1 MGNIKPTLLLPDPGN
16 RGPDVTTRRPL
27 PDRKVPG
34 APDLQ
39 SGSGFSDEIEK
50 GSLLDYWRLLSRR
63 RYLLISLTIAGALGG
78 VLVSLSQSPV
88 YQAHASV
95 EVQDLNQDFLNM
107 KQVSQ
112 VEDSSPANALT
123 DLQTQLQILQSETLI
138 EQTLDKLDI
147 SSTSALDPK
156 TSWLAKWHSPAT
168 PPPHSTSGRNQL
180 IEAAAKKLKVTV
192 TGQTRIIDVSFQS
205 TDPAIASGFVNSI
218 MSGFISQNLRVRGQL
233 IQRTSS
239 WLGQQL
245 NSLRAN
251 LRRSDEALQAYAR
264 QSGLIYTGDKENVST
279 EKLRQLQAQ
288 LSQAQ
293 GDLALK
299 EARFRIA
306 STASPDTLT
315 DVLNDSSLRALRNRI
330 TELRSQEAQL
340 ATTFK
345 PEYSKAKQTR
355 AEIETMEAALQHERS
370 EIVTRITNDYVEA
383 EHRQGL
389 LSDFYNNQVKLVMQ
403 DSQNSIQYDI
413 LKREVDTNRQT
424 YESMLQRVKDSGI
437 TAALS
442 TSNIRVVDPART
454 PEKPI
459 RPILPLNAFAGL
471 LSGLILGMVVAVT
484 SERADRKL
492 HQPGDAGRLLG
503 IPELGVIPRADRFG
517 KDAGIA
523 TVSVLQGEDR
533 GNAQIAAWQVMPT
546 GFADS
551 FRAVLV
557 SILFAQGEESR
568 SVLVISSAGPNEGKT
583 TAATNLAV
591 ALAKIGQSVLLIDG
605 DIRKPSVHKVFGL
618 YNNIGVTNLLNQ
630 VIFDGPAADAAT
642 QETDFPDLRVL
653 TSGPPLQTGCDLLFT
668 TSMPRLIAYYKD
680 RFDRIIIDSP
690 PLLHMPDARMLG
702 RMADA
707 VVLVARAGHTLRE
720 AALAARERL
729 MQDQTPVLGVIL
741 NDWDPKFSPDGYY
754 GNYKDAVLKKYNV
767 S

>member
-1 MGNIKPTLLLPDPGN
+1 MGNIKPPLLLPDPD
-16 RGPDVTTRRPL
+16 RGPDVSTRRPL

-34 APDLQ
+34 APDPQ
-39 SGSGFSDEIEK
+39 SGGFGFTDEIEK
-50 GSLLDYWRLLSRR
+50 GSLLDYWRVLSRR
-63 RYLLISLTIAGALGG
+63 RYLLISLAIAGALAG

-88 YQAHASV
+88 YQAHAGI

-138 EQTLDKLDI
+138 EQTLDKLNI
-147 SSTSALDPK
+147 SSTSALDP
-156 TSWLAKWHSPAT
+156 TTTWLAKWRR
-168 PPPHSTSGRNQL
+168 PPPPSGRNQM

-218 MSGFISQNLRVRGQL
+218 VSGFISQNLRVRGQL
-233 IQRTSS
+233 IQRTST
-239 WLGQQL
+239 WLSQQL
-245 NSLRAN
+245 TSLRAN

-299 EARFRIA
+299 EARFKIA

-315 DVLNDSSLRALRNRI
+315 DVLNDNSLRALRNRI
-330 TELRSQEAQL
+330 TELRSREAQL
-340 ATTFK
+340 ATTFT
-345 PEYSKAKQTR
+345 PEYSKAKQTH
-355 AEIETMEAALQHERS
+355 AEIETMEAALAHERS

-471 LSGLILGMVVAVT
+471 LSGLIVGIVVAVT

-517 KDAGIA
+517 RDASIA

-618 YNNIGVTNLLNQ
+618 YNNIGVTNLMNQ
-630 VIFDGPAADAAT
+630 VIFDGAAADAAT
-642 QETDFPDLRVL
+642 QETDFPDLRIL

-668 TSMPRLIAYYKD
+668 TSMPRLIAYYRE

-767 S
+767 SD